1 MKRTAHAVQ
10 RCDVSTRRTDCTRRR
25 ISNGRCGQVLRL
37 RFGVRDALT
46 AESIYNTFATH
57 DGADMARRTLHAL
70 GCMHSL

>member
-1 MKRTAHAVQ
+1 
-10 RCDVSTRRTDCTRRR
+10 
-25 ISNGRCGQVLRL
+25 VLRL